1 MLNPLGMNACHSL
14 DFYFFFLKENPPTYI
29 FINCFSFFSFF
40 HLFGFPTLCAFCGS
54 LLFWSFCFFF
64 FFCVGVGT
72 WVLAL
77 RIFKNLPSEV
87 GG

>member
-1 MLNPLGMNACHSL
+1 
-14 DFYFFFLKENPPTYI
+14 
-29 FINCFSFFSFF
+29 
-40 HLFGFPTLCAFCGS
+40 
-54 LLFWSFCFFF
+54 LFWSFCFFF